1 MPEASDA
8 DHAGGGEDHAG
19 QKQDGLEA
27 AKE

>member
-8 DHAGGGEDHAG
+8 DHAGGSEDHAG
-19 QKQDGLEA
+19 QQQGGFEA